1 VDDNRDVAD
10 STALLLQAVGF
21 ETWACY
27 DGPSA
32 LRLAEQVRPSVC
44 FLDLH
49 MPGMDGDMV
58 ALRLRE
64 WAAGRP
70 LLLVA
75 LTAMS
80 GGEYR
85 ARISAAGFDHHLVK
99 PVDPFNLVQVVDNLF
114 RTWSLSKV
122 PRDSSPIS
130 TNYRDRA
137 GGRGEQKPPAADSH
151 LGGRTV
157 VPD

>member
-1 VDDNRDVAD
+1 VSIPEAPLVTPESSADPPFRVLCVDDNRDIAD
-10 STALLLQAVGF
+10 STALLLQTVGF

-32 LRLAEQVRPSVC
+32 LRLVEVVRPSIC

-49 MPGMDGDMV
+49 MPGMDGDVV

-70 LLLVA
+70 LVLVA

-80 GGEYR
+80 GSEYR
-85 ARISAAGFDHHLVK
+85 ERISAAGFDHHLVK
-99 PVDPFNLVQVVDNLF
+99 PVDPFKLVQVVDQLF
-114 RTWSLSKV
+114 RSWS
-122 PRDSSPIS
+122 
-130 TNYRDRA
+130 A
-137 GGRGEQKPPAADSH
+137 QGAARMASQ
-151 LGGRTV
+151 
-157 VPD
+157 